1 MKKKEYVH
9 PKMHIYEISKMQL
22 LAGSETLRIGNDGDE
37 DVPTSSDG
45 SRFGET
51 NHSQDNAKYKT

>member
-22 LAGSETLRIGNDGDE
+22 LAGSETLLIGNNE

-45 SRFGET
+45 SIWG
-51 NHSQDNAKYKT
+51 D

>member
-22 LAGSETLRIGNDGDE
+22 LAGSETLRIGNNGDE
-37 DVPTSSDG
+37 DVPTSSDDSIWG
-45 SRFGET
+45 
-51 NHSQDNAKYKT
+51 D

>member
-22 LAGSETLRIGNDGDE
+22 LAGSETLNIGDPDKYPTNTNGSIWGD
-37 DVPTSSDG
+37 
-45 SRFGET
+45 
-51 NHSQDNAKYKT
+51 

>member
-22 LAGSETLRIGNDGDE
+22 LAGSETLLIGNDENVPSFSEGSIWGD
-37 DVPTSSDG
+37 
-45 SRFGET
+45 
-51 NHSQDNAKYKT
+51 

>member
-22 LAGSETLRIGNDGDE
+22 LAGSANLRIGNNGDE
-37 DVPTSSDG
+37 DVPTPSEG
-45 SRFGET
+45 SIWG
-51 NHSQDNAKYKT
+51 D

>member
-22 LAGSETLRIGNDGDE
+22 LAGSETLLIGNDE
-37 DVPTSSDG
+37 NVPTP
-45 SRFGET
+45 
-51 NHSQDNAKYKT
+51 